1 MQDSS
6 FQATIKMF
14 SRVNVAISGIG
25 AFSSS
30 SDSYLQKA
38 GYVSDEDIKNLLGC
52 GAVGDIFGHYFNI
65 EGKTCN
71 SDLEERTIGMNL
83 EDLREVRYTIG
94 VAGGIQKTLAILGA
108 LRGGLINTL
117 VTDLATANDILEKD
131 LIIPSDLLEV
141 SARNNSWKVL
151 KL

>member
-1 MQDSS
+1 MMQDSS
-6 FQATIKMF
+6 FQETIKMF
-14 SRVNVAISGIG
+14 AKVTIAISGIG

-38 GYVSDEDIKNLLGC
+38 GYVTDEDINNLLGC
-52 GAVGDIFGHYFNI
+52 GAVGDVFGHYFNI
-65 EGKTCN
+65 EGKTCS

-83 EDLREVRYTIG
+83 DDLKKVRYTIG

-117 VTDLATANDILEKD
+117 ITNLATANDILEKD
-131 LIIPSDLLEV
+131 LII
-141 SARNNSWKVL
+141 AK
-151 KL
+151 